1 MSHIRI
7 DTHPEAEATPCN
19 RLADALAVL
28 SPISRRVIELW
39 LEGLNASQIAV
50 AVGLYRHDVAEIGL
64 RAIQQVSDLLA
75 RSGSDR
81 NQVSPADPQA

>member
-1 MSHIRI
+1 MSHNHTDSR
-7 DTHPEAEATPCN
+7 PKAQATPCN

-28 SPISRRVIELW
+28 SPISRRVIDLW

-50 AVGLYRHDVAEIGL
+50 TVGLYRHDVAEIGL
-64 RAIQQVSDLLA
+64 QAIQQVGDLLA

-81 NQVSPADPQA
+81 NGASPADPQA